1 MQEMVKKVAKLID
14 VKTIVTFSVVGGVIY
29 LSVTGALEPNKL
41 FELSMIIVTFF
52 FSRKADQ
59 G

>member
-1 MQEMVKKVAKLID
+1 MQEIGKKIAKLID
-14 VKTIVTFSVVGGVIY
+14 VKTVVTFSVVGGVIY

-52 FSRKADQ
+52 FSKKAEQ
-59 G
+59 